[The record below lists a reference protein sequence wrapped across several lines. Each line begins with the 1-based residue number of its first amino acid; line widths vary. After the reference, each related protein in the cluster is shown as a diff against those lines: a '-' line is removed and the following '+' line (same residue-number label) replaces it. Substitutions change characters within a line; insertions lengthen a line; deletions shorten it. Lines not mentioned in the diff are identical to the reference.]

1 MRPKLTLKPRVDPA
15 TKPKLDPA
23 KVSLSEELKARY
35 VDRGGRYIFQL
46 LVVTYATPVEM
57 LEKFHMSAS
66 YYPPEAIPEIS
77 RTWVDVP
84 LVPEVYV
91 G

>member
-1 MRPKLTLKPRVDPA
+1 MRPKLTLRPRVDPA
-15 TKPKLDPA
+15 TKPKVDPE
-23 KVSLSEELKARY
+23 KVWLSEELKARY

-46 LVVTYATPVEM
+46 LVV
-57 LEKFHMSAS
+57 S
-66 YYPPEAIPEIS
+66 YTSDEVHELS

-84 LVPEVYV
+84 LVPEDYV

>member
-1 MRPKLTLKPRVDPA
+1 MERRTLTLRPRVDPA
-15 TKPKLDPA
+15 TKPKLDPT
-23 KVSLSEELKARY
+23 KVALSEDLKARY

-46 LVVTYATPVEM
+46 MVVSYAADES
-57 LEKFHMSAS
+57 EC
-66 YYPPEAIPEIS
+66 S

-84 LVPEVYV
+84 LVPETYV

>member
-1 MRPKLTLKPRVDPA
+1 MRQRLTLKPRVDPA
-15 TKPKLDPA
+15 TKPKVDPL

-46 LVVTYATPVEM
+46 LVV
-57 LEKFHMSAS
+57 S
-66 YYPPEAIPEIS
+66 YTTDNVDELS

>member
-1 MRPKLTLKPRVDPA
+1 MRAKLTLRPRVDPA

-23 KVSLSEELKARY
+23 KVAMTEELKARY
-35 VDRGGRYIFQL
+35 IDRGGRYIFQL
-46 LVVTYATPVEM
+46 LVVTFTTDAATE
-57 LEKFHMSAS
+57 L
-66 YYPPEAIPEIS
+66 S

-84 LVPEVYV
+84 LVPETYI

>member
-1 MRPKLTLKPRVDPA
+1 MRPRLTLKPRVDPA

-23 KVSLSEELKARY
+23 KAALSEMLRARY

-46 LVVTYATPVEM
+46 MVV
-57 LEKFHMSAS
+57 S
-66 YYPPEAIPEIS
+66 YTTDNEAELS

-84 LVPEVYV
+84 LVPEVYL